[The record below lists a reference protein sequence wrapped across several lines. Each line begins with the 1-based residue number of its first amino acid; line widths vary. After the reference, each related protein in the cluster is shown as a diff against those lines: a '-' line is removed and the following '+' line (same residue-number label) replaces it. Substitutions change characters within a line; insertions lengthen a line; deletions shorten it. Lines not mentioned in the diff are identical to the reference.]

1 MLSINTNLSSLI
13 AQNSMK
19 TSTDLLN
26 QAIERMT
33 TGYKINHASDN
44 AANYSISTNMSTQLS
59 AYDVASDNV
68 AMDMDLVTTA
78 MDTISSMQDKA
89 ERLRA
94 LCTQARNG
102 TYGAQSLSAINT
114 EAGAIMAEIT
124 RLYSTAEYN
133 DISLFNQ
140 KDYQLTAAH
149 KALSETVCAKEEYNG
164 FIADPVSKDQA
175 YVDALTSVTGAN
187 GTLSASEYKVE
198 SVEDLVELANLVNSG
213 VDTTG
218 KTFYLAKDLDIGAYC
233 EANMATGGWT
243 PIGTN
248 LNTFKG
254 TFDGNGHLIKNLK
267 IDRETVNYQGL
278 FGYTE
283 NGELKNIGVVSGF
296 VNGRVNV
303 GGLIGCCSSEINNC
317 YSNVNVSAIGQVG
330 SLAGN
335 LTSVAHNITNSYAT
349 GDVETRGG
357 FLLGAIAG
365 GLVGIQNGGE
375 ILNCYATGNVTGFDE
390 VIPVFLGGLVG
401 GQNSY
406 NNKITNSYATG
417 DVTCLNKNSTQYD
430 CVGGLVGLA
439 YGVIS
444 NCYVTG
450 DVTGLKFTG
459 GLLGGI
465 NADRGIVSI
474 TDSASYSKVNG
485 ADSASTGSLIG
496 GAVMTVDGTSF
507 GTLNISN
514 CQSRPIEGMNKIG
527 GAFSFQ
533 TDPPTAITFDL
544 SSQLAGISDIKLRD
558 ITTNLQVGIYGDNS
572 CQINFDTN
580 FAFNLSA
587 IGADISSD
595 TALKTIDDFINQL
608 SEQETKL
615 GAVQNR
621 LESALESIEVN
632 IENLTSSRSTIRDAD
647 IAEVSSEYIRQQILQ
662 QASATLMATANQSPA
677 IALQLI

>member
-1 MLSINTNLSSLI
+1 
-13 AQNSMK
+13 MK

-68 AMDMDLVTTA
+68 AMGMDLVTTA

-187 GTLSASEYKVE
+187 GTLSASEYKVA

-233 EANMATGGWT
+233 EANMATGGWE
-243 PIGTN
+243 PIGKDYSN
-248 LNTFKG
+248 PFKG
-254 TFDGNGHLIKNLK
+254 TFDGNGHVIKNLK
-267 IDRETVNYQGL
+267 IDRENAGYQGL

-296 VNGRVNV
+296 VNGRANV
-303 GGLIGCCSSEINNC
+303 GGLVGFCSSEINNC
-317 YSNVNVSAIGQVG
+317 YSNVNVSAMGLVG

-335 LTSVAHNITNSYAT
+335 LAGVTHNITNSYAT
-349 GDVETRGG
+349 GNVEARGG
-357 FLLGAIAG
+357 FPLGAFAG
-365 GLVGIQNGGE
+365 GLVGLQSSGE

-390 VIPVFLGGLVG
+390 INSVCIGGLVG
-401 GQNSY
+401 AQNPNY
-406 NNKITNSYATG
+406 KITNSYATG
-417 DVTCLNKNSTQYD
+417 DVTCLNKISTQYD
-430 CVGGLVGLA
+430 NVGGLVGGA
-439 YGVIS
+439 VGVIS
-444 NCYVTG
+444 NCYATG
-450 DVTGLKFTG
+450 DVTGFKFTG
-459 GLLGGI
+459 GLLGAIIAETGT
-465 NADRGIVSI
+465 ASI

-496 GAVMTVDGTSF
+496 GAWMTSDGTSF

-514 CQSRPIEGMNKIG
+514 CQAHPIEDMNKIG
-527 GAFSFQ
+527 GAFRSS
-533 TDPPTAITFDL
+533 DSTAITFDL
-544 SSQLAGISDIKLRD
+544 SSQLAGISDVKLRD

-595 TALKTIDDFINQL
+595 SALKTIDDFINQL

-647 IAEVSSEYIRQQILQ
+647 IAEVSSEYIKQQILQ